1 MRRCIAIAL
10 YWIFIQLT
18 KPAIRGQYWIDQIS
32 TGDAMCGR
40 IVQHH
45 GMGDFFSVLAP
56 RYPKYFNVD
65 PEPIGRYNV
74 APSTRVKLI
83 HHVEDG
89 LQVDAVKWGWAP
101 FWAKGKRPD
110 PINARV
116 ETVMTGKFFKQ
127 LWPRGRAIVP
137 SEGWFEWLKD
147 PDDPKKKQPYFI
159 RLKGEE
165 PMFFA
170 ALAQVHTDLE
180 PHEGDGFVIIT
191 DASDEGMVDIHDRRP
206 VVLSPED
213 AREWLE
219 PDLPAERAL
228 ELVRHCRP
236 VEDFEWFEVGK
247 AVGNVRNQGAELIAP
262 LA

>member
-1 MRRCIAIAL
+1 
-10 YWIFIQLT
+10 
-18 KPAIRGQYWIDQIS
+18 
-32 TGDAMCGR
+32 MCGR
-40 IVQHH
+40 YSIYESMDHYLKQLELELVIINGYDHE
-45 GMGDFFSVLAP
+45 
-56 RYPKYFNVD
+56 RIN
-65 PEPIGRYNV
+65 RYNV
-74 APSTRVKLI
+74 APSTKVEIIRPGDGGPRVDK
-83 HHVEDG
+83 
-89 LQVDAVKWGWAP
+89 VKWGWAP

-116 ETVMTGKFFKQ
+116 ETVATGKFFKQ
-127 LWPRGRAIVP
+127 LWPAGRALAP
-137 SEGWFEWLKD
+137 SSGWFEWLKD

-159 RLKGEE
+159 RLKGDE

-206 VVLSPED
+206 VVLSPEN

-228 ELVRHCRP
+228 ELARHCRP
-236 VEDFEWFEVGK
+236 VEDFEWFEVSK
-247 AVGNVRNQGAELIAP
+247 AVGNVRNQGPELVAP
-262 LA
+262 LT